1 MRHQA
6 LSPTR
11 LLLSLVLALVILPL
25 ALLAPG
31 TAAAAEVLQ
40 VRSASLLQVGDSN
53 RSYGVALACVAV
65 EAEQADAAT
74 QWLRERAPRGTR
86 VNLRPVGQ
94 RDGVLLARVRTLA
107 DRHHPALDLGE
118 ELVALGLAQPLAGPD
133 LQACASR

>member
-1 MRHQA
+1 MRRQA
-6 LSPTR
+6 LSPAR
-11 LLLSLVLALVILPL
+11 LLLPLLLAVVILPL

-40 VRSASLLQVGDSN
+40 VRSAALLQVGDSN

-65 EAEQADAAT
+65 EPEHAEAAT
-74 QWLRERAPRGTR
+74 HWLRERAPRGTR

-107 DRHHPALDLGE
+107 DRSRPALDLGE
-118 ELVALGLAQPLAGPD
+118 ALVALGLAQPLPGAD
-133 LQACASR
+133 LQACAPR